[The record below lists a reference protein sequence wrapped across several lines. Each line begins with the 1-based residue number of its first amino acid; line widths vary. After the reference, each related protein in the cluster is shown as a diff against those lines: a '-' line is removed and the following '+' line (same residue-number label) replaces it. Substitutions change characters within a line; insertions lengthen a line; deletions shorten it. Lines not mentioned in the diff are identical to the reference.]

1 MDVRATTQQ
10 IKALRNEGRFGE
22 ALQLARPLY
31 VACPTDRWVV
41 GALGWTL
48 YYYIKKEREAGNLEK
63 AKELAIELQ
72 NMKVSAETDDIL
84 FKQTEFVLKTLSPEF
99 AELATARELSKSG
112 QHVAAVNVLR
122 ETVKKYPDSSEAK
135 TSLGWELY
143 RLLHVETDLMR
154 SIELIREYCPL
165 KLNTKPDRL
174 QSLFLSEACKRAAKW
189 RDFGKFVEWWN
200 TEYLTAE
207 DWQESFRPDGS
218 DPYPSLAVK
227 LATAL
232 YKNAKLF
239 HKRGT
244 SHQWMLPFVR
254 KVVETTNSDWT
265 PYYLARMTVW
275 FEADLTGVKDA
286 IAPLVKAKQNEF
298 WAWQALADCTTDA
311 IEKMAFYARAVL
323 STAGDEDYKV
333 DLYHQFAL
341 FLAQTNQ
348 HALASQVARR
358 HIGIQAKKDKQPA
371 PDIAEMQRAA
381 WFDNQSKDDLT
392 ERLKPAAEEATRYL
406 FKSAPWTSAN
416 FIEVRE
422 SQDGRPPLT
431 ILLLADKGYCKLK
444 KRCASSVRPERGAP
458 ISVKLFWPPMST
470 KPLKPG
476 DPPPGPPLGIIVDWE
491 PRCDGVPYDC
501 AKKYWAVVTYID
513 TNKGAAKIAV
523 SSRLVGFIHFSEF
536 PNAHTLTPGDV
547 ITIWTN
553 DLQNTKDTIVHVL
566 NYSTTSRCPIKGF
579 YQAFKGQIC
588 IRAGN
593 PFGFVKGN
601 NDIHV
606 SPNLVLRHHLSDNQ
620 QIRGWALYEWNKKRA
635 QPGWNALIIEEP
647 EVLPEKT
654 LS

>member
-10 IKALRNEGRFGE
+10 IFDLRREKKLDE

-31 VACPTDRWVV
+31 SACSSDPWVV
-41 GALGWTL
+41 KALGWTL
-48 YYYIKKEREAGNLEK
+48 YDCIKRDQTAGKLEEAGNLASELQQLGITEETDEILFK
-63 AKELAIELQ
+63 MSELILKTLTPEFKELAAA
-72 NMKVSAETDDIL
+72 K
-84 FKQTEFVLKTLSPEF
+84 
-99 AELATARELSKSG
+99 ELSKSG
-112 QHVAAVNVLR
+112 QYVAAANVLR

-143 RLLHVETDLMR
+143 KLLHVEADLTP
-154 SIELIREYCPL
+154 SIELMRDYCRL
-165 KLNTKPDRL
+165 KLNTKPDKL
-174 QSLFLSEACKRAAKW
+174 HSLFLSEACKRAEKW
-189 RDFGKFVEWWN
+189 TDFGKFVEWWK
-200 TEYLTAE
+200 TDFLSAE
-207 DWQESFRPDGS
+207 DWQERFGADGS
-218 DPYPSLAVK
+218 GPYPSLAVK

-232 YKNAKLF
+232 YRNAKLF

-244 SHQWMLPFVR
+244 SHQWILPFVR

-298 WAWQALADCTTDA
+298 WAWQALADCTTNSN
-311 IEKMAFYARAVL
+311 EKTAYYARAVL

-348 HALASQVARR
+348 HELASQVARR

-371 PDIAEMQRAA
+371 RDIAEMQQAA

-553 DLQNTKDTIVHVL
+553 DLQNTKETIVHML
-566 NYSTTSRCPIKGF
+566 NYNTTIRCPVKGL
-579 YQAFKGQIC
+579 YQEFEGQIC

-593 PFGFVKGN
+593 PFGFVKGS